1 MTENTLSLT
10 PVTPAGE
17 ATVVG
22 GSLRELVE
30 SHPAQAG
37 RVASARVLKADGV
50 RLVHLAFDDGQQ
62 LTEHTAPVP
71 ILLQCLTGRFTLEV
85 SERTIELGPGG
96 IVHLTRRLPHAV
108 TAHGA
113 SRLLITLL
121 DSADWE

>member
-1 MTENTLSLT
+1 MIEDALSVT

-17 ATVVG
+17 VTVVAA
-22 GSLRELVE
+22 SLGELVE
-30 SHPAQAG
+30 AHPGQPG
-37 RVASARVLKADGV
+37 RVASSRVLKADGV

-71 ILLQCLTGRFTLEV
+71 ILLQCVTGRFTIEV
-85 SERTIELGPGG
+85 AERRIELAPGG

-108 TAHGA
+108 TAHGE

-121 DSADWE
+121 DSADWD